1 MKNTTKAVL
10 CAGSAAVAA
19 GLGVNIAK
27 AVKLKPAK
35 KDAVEIPAEHVDLE
49 RYKKNLSDAIRIPT
63 VSDRDHDKVDWAQF
77 EKFRAFLE
85 ERYPLFHKAF
95 SKEVVSD
102 ASLLY
107 YMPGSDPSLD
117 PIAMIAHQDV
127 VPITPGTEQD
137 WKYDP
142 FGGVEAEGCIWG
154 RGAIDMKNH
163 LIAVMESIETLLE
176 EGWQPV
182 RGVYVLLGHNE
193 ENMMHHESGAAY
205 ISRELEARGVHLEA
219 LMDEGGAVLEARVK
233 GLLDVNVI
241 GVGIAEKGQAD
252 IEITLK
258 GKGGHSSQ
266 PPMHN
271 ALGRMADVIKD
282 LEDHQFKSEFTP
294 LLEELFMR
302 PAVKGTLP
310 VRMVAANLKAL
321 RPALTFAL
329 SKIPLAAGIVRTT
342 TAVTMAQGSPAPN
355 VLPQKASINV
365 NFRMMPGTSTKD
377 VIDHIRKVV
386 KNKDIELRVVK
397 TKEPSRVSP
406 IDTKAF
412 HMIEE
417 IYSANPKNVVI
428 PYLVFGGTDS
438 YLYEPVCENIYK
450 YSPFRLS
457 VELLANTH
465 GTNERIPIDC
475 MEEAVA
481 FFKRYVRGMTASS
494 E

>member
-1 MKNTTKAVL
+1 MKKTTKTALAV
-10 CAGSAAVAA
+10 CGGAAAA

-27 AVKLKPAK
+27 AVRLKPAK
-35 KDAVEIPAEHVDLE
+35 QEKKELPPEKVDLE
-49 RYKKNLSDAIRIPT
+49 RYKRNLSDAIRIPT
-63 VSDRDHDKVDWAQF
+63 VSDRDRDKVDWAQF
-77 EKFRAFLE
+77 EKFHALLE

-95 SKEVVSD
+95 SKEVISD

-127 VPITPGTEQD
+127 VPVTPGTEQD
-137 WKYDP
+137 WKYEP

-154 RGAIDMKNH
+154 RGSIDMKNH
-163 LIAVMESIETLLE
+163 LIAVMESVETLLE
-176 EGWQPV
+176 EGWRPA
-182 RGVYVLLGHNE
+182 RDVYVLLGHNE
-193 ENMMHHESGAAY
+193 ENMMHRESGAAY
-205 ISRELEARGVHLEA
+205 ISRELERRGVHLEA
-219 LMDEGGAVLEARVK
+219 LMDEGGAVLEAHVK

-252 IEITLK
+252 IEITLA

-266 PPMHN
+266 PPVHN

-294 LLEELFMR
+294 LLGELFMR
-302 PAVKGTLP
+302 PAAKGTLP

-321 RPALTFAL
+321 KPALTLAL

-342 TAVTMAQGSPAPN
+342 TAVTMAKGSPAPN

-386 KNKDIELRVVK
+386 RNKDIELRVVK
-397 TKEPSRVSP
+397 TKEPSKVSP
-406 IDTKAF
+406 IDTPAF
-412 HMIEE
+412 RKIEE
-417 IYSANPKNVVI
+417 IYGADPKNVVI

-438 YLYEPVCENIYK
+438 YLYEPVCENIYR

-457 VELLANTH
+457 VALLANTH
-465 GTNERIPIDC
+465 GTNERIPVDC
-475 MEEAVA
+475 MEDAVV
-481 FFKRYVRGMTASS
+481 FFKRYIRGMTI
-494 E
+494 

>member
-1 MKNTTKAVL
+1 MKKSVKIAL
-10 CAGSAAVAA
+10 ASASAAAAA
-19 GLGVNIAK
+19 GLGANVVK
-27 AVKLKPAK
+27 AMKLKPEK
-35 KDAVEIPAEHVDLE
+35 QEKRELPPEKVDLE
-49 RYKKNLSDAIRIPT
+49 RYKRNLSDAIKIPT
-63 VSDRDHDKVDWAQF
+63 ISNRDPSKVDWPQF
-77 EKFRAFLE
+77 DLFHALLE

-95 SKEVVSD
+95 TKEVVSD
-102 ASLLY
+102 ASLMY
-107 YMPGSDPSLD
+107 FMQGGDPSLD

-137 WKYDP
+137 WKYEP

-163 LIAVMESIETLLE
+163 LIAVMEAIETLLE
-176 EGWQPV
+176 EGWKPA
-182 RGVYVLLGHNE
+182 RSVYVLLGHNE
-193 ENMMHHESGAAY
+193 ETMMDKESGAAY
-205 ISRELEARGVHLEA
+205 MSRLLESRGVHLEA
-219 LMDEGGAVLEARVK
+219 VMDEGGAVLSANVK

-252 IEITLK
+252 IEISLN

-266 PPMHN
+266 PPVHN
-271 ALGRMADVIKD
+271 ALGKMADVIKD

-310 VRMVAANLKAL
+310 VRMVAANLKPL
-321 RPALTFAL
+321 KPALTFAL
-329 SKIPLAAGIVRTT
+329 SKIQLAAGIVRTT

-355 VLPQKASINV
+355 VLPQKAKINV

-386 KNKDIELRVVK
+386 RNKDIELQVVK

-417 IYSANPKNVVI
+417 IYGADPKNVVI

-438 YLYEPVCENIYK
+438 YLYEPVCENIYR
-450 YSPFRLS
+450 YAPFRLS

-465 GTNERIPIDC
+465 GTNERIPGDW
-475 MEEAVA
+475 MEDAVA
-481 FFKRYVRGMTASS
+481 FFKRYVRGMTV
-494 E
+494 